1 MWSGTDFH
9 LLHEDR
15 KGLWTRDTGEI
26 FKERGGCMGSL
37 KADPGYFSKKDRVG
51 RGGAAYCPVWTLGPL
66 KPLFRVC
73 ARSQRLVV
81 IVH

>member
-51 RGGAAYCPVWTLGPL
+51 GGG
-66 KPLFRVC
+66 
-73 ARSQRLVV
+73 QH
-81 IVH
+81 IVLSGLLAPSNLCSGYVQGHSDL